1 MHLKRLRKR
10 VGNIENKATKKILR
24 GDVVLAKLRWP
35 RGSEQGGVRPAIIVQ
50 NNTGNKVAPT
60 VIVVPITTQVKPDL
74 PTHVNLCN
82 IPFLDVR
89 SVATCE
95 QITTIDKNY
104 VIRKMGTLNDPAMRQ
119 VEQAVSVSLGKGGV
133 FERI

>member
-1 MHLKRLRKR
+1 M
-10 VGNIENKATKKILR
+10 
-24 GDVVLAKLRWP
+24 VLAKLRWP
-35 RGSEQGGVRPAIIVQ
+35 RGSEQGGVRPAIVVQ
-50 NNTGNKVAPT
+50 NNVGNRKAPT

-95 QITTIDKNY
+95 QIITIDKDY
-104 VIRKMGTLNDPAMRQ
+104 IIRKMGTLDDPAMYK
-119 VEQAVSVSLGKGGV
+119 VEHAVSVSLGKGGV
-133 FERI
+133 FERM